1 MRTHLEW
8 LGLLVCS
15 LILTGCASGVQRP
28 SDAAKREAYFAK
40 GGKVASDVTISLS
53 KEAKGQL
60 TENLG
65 FNQDRLLATVKRA
78 MEANNML
85 AKVSSESLPKIE
97 ILVTEIRMRSSFSA
111 IAFGFMAGN
120 DRVIGDVIARDS
132 SGQELQRFTVSA
144 SYALGGI
151 AGGTDDARMNWL
163 YETFAKH
170 TIEELTGKH
179 ESAPAK

>member
-1 MRTHLEW
+1 
-8 LGLLVCS
+8 

-28 SDAAKREAYFAK
+28 SDATKREAYFAK
-40 GGKVASDVTISLS
+40 GGKVADVTISLS
-53 KEAKGQL
+53 KEARAQL
-60 TENLG
+60 TDNLG

-78 MEANNML
+78 MEGKDLL
-85 AKVSSESLPKIE
+85 AKGNSESLPKIE
-97 ILVTEIRMRSSFSA
+97 ILVTEIRMRSTFSA

-120 DRVIGDVIARDS
+120 DRVVGDVIGRNS

-151 AGGTDDARMNWL
+151 GGGTDDARMSWL

-170 TIEELTGKH
+170 MIEELTGSQ
-179 ESAPAK
+179 ETAPAK